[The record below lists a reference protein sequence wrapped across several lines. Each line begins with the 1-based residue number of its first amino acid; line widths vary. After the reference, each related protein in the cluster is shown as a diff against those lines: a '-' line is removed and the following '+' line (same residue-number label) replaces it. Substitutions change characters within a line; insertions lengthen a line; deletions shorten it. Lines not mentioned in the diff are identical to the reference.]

1 MGTIYLAF
9 CWKFFVQ
16 SVLTYTWMLKKI
28 WKGEKNMGKSEILKS
43 YTLKI
48 KTEVDF
54 KQTLYWFDYLLM
66 SVIFVEYLVNIWVL

>member
-1 MGTIYLAF
+1 
-9 CWKFFVQ
+9 
-16 SVLTYTWMLKKI
+16 
-28 WKGEKNMGKSEILKS
+28 MGKSEILKS

-66 SVIFVEYLVNIWVL
+66 SVIFVEYLVNI